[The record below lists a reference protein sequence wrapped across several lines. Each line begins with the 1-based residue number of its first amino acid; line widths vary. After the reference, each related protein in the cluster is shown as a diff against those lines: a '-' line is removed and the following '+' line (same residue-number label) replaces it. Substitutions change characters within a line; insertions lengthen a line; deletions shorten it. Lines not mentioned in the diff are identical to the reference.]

1 MKGERDDQN
10 CSLQPNPI
18 YTPSSLTPEHNF
30 KQFLMDRAAQGGN
43 NRDMEQEVIQ
53 SMNFIYFPLIV
64 YMVPCSTLN
73 ISNSLGNMEIAIR
86 PEDKQTL

>member
-43 NRDMEQEVIQ
+43 TRDMEQEVIQ
-53 SMNFIYFPLIV
+53 SMNFIYFYSCICSSHCFSSELCPL
-64 YMVPCSTLN
+64 YT
-73 ISNSLGNMEIAIR
+73 
-86 PEDKQTL
+86 